1 MKVFVTGP
9 QRSGTTFVSHC
20 IAHDLGIKH
29 IDEME
34 YDVYYYDKFLDVIKG
49 LDSWVVHGPALLHKA
64 LDIQNEFPDVI
75 FVVVRRDI
83 EDIILSQERI
93 KWSDKEERESLGVED
108 DPRPISVIK
117 YDYWDQLKP
126 SLKNCTEVEYEAL
139 KTHELWVDKEHRA
152 DFTSKQWQVIPQ
164 A

>member
-9 QRSGTTFVSHC
+9 QRSGTTFVSQC
-20 IAHDLGIKH
+20 IAHDLGIPH
-29 IDEME
+29 VDEMAF
-34 YDVYYYDKFLDVIKG
+34 DVYYFDKFLQAVEG
-49 LDSWVVHGPALLHKA
+49 LNDWVVHGPALLHKA
-64 LDIQNEFPDVI
+64 LDVQKQFVDVL

-83 EDIILSQERI
+83 EEIIRSQERI
-93 KWSDKEERESLGVED
+93 NWSDKEERESLGVEG

-126 SLKNCTEVEYEAL
+126 QLTNWSEFEYESL

-152 DFTSKQWQVIPQ
+152 NFTSKQWQVIQ
-164 A
+164 